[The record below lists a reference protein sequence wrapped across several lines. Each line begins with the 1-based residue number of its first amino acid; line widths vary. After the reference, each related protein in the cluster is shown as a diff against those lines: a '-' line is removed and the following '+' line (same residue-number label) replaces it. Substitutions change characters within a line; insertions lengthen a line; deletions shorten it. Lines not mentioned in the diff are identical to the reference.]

1 MSVQILVD
9 SACDLGLE
17 EAKQKGL
24 RLLPLRICF
33 GETEYL
39 DGVDLDHEGF
49 FHKLIETDVLPTTS
63 QISPYEYGQY
73 FKDVVKNGD
82 TAVCITLSSKLSGC
96 YQSACIAARDYEG
109 QIFIVD
115 SENACIGQRILAE
128 YAARLVSEGMSAKEI
143 ADELDKSK
151 KNIRLIALL
160 DTLEYLKKGGRISA
174 ATAMAGS
181 LLSIKPVIAI
191 MHGEVAVL
199 GKARGS
205 KAGNNKLTELI
216 EQENVDLN
224 KPYILAYS
232 GLSDMLLRKYMEDYS
247 GSYKDKVHDVPI
259 GSIGCAIGTHA
270 GPGAIGVAFFVEQNS
285 ITNSRK

>member
-1 MSVQILVD
+1 MSVKILVD
-9 SACDLGLE
+9 SACDLSKE
-17 EAKQKGL
+17 QAEAIGIQ
-24 RLLPLRICF
+24 LLPLRICF

-73 FKDVVKNGD
+73 FEEATKDGD
-82 TAVCITLSSKLSGC
+82 TVVCITLSSKLSGC
-96 YQSACIAARDYEG
+96 YQSACIAARDFEDQVY
-109 QIFIVD
+109 IVD
-115 SENACIGQRILAE
+115 SENACIGQRIIAE
-128 YAARLVSEGMSAKEI
+128 YAARLIQTDMTAKEI
-143 ADELDKSK
+143 AEELDRSK
-151 KNIRLIALL
+151 KKVRLIALL

-205 KAGNNKLTELI
+205 KAGNNKLTELT
-216 EQENVDLN
+216 EQEEVDLE

-232 GLSDMLLRKYMEDYS
+232 GLSDVLLKKYMEDYN
-247 GSYKDKVHDVPI
+247 GKYKDKVHNVPI

-270 GPGAIGVAFFVEQNS
+270 GPGAIGMAFFVE
-285 ITNSRK
+285 